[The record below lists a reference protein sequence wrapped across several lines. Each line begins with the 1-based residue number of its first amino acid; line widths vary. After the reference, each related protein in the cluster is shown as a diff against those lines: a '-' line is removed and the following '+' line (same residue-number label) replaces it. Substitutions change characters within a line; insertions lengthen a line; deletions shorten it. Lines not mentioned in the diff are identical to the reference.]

1 MLKAKRMMLIGLDGA
16 DYLMF
21 EKFCNEDVM
30 PNIKRIMENGAYAR
44 ALPCPP
50 CDTPTNWTTIATGAL
65 TRTHGITGFDIHLPG
80 ESLIDTHKPM
90 AEWEEGIDLCQA
102 ERLWDVAEKSG
113 MRCLMLNY
121 IGICPSMGYG
131 RRVIVGGPRPG
142 GSNSQ
147 RVAPGVIYTTEP
159 IADDENF
166 KVIALNK
173 AEDTHLSSFSPVLK
187 ADLEI
192 DNAFNCH
199 LFLID
204 SRGQGY
210 DKIIIYGEDS
220 TSLASLSEGEWSDW
234 IYYSLG
240 DERRFFK
247 LKLLELDA
255 SKMKLKIY
263 KTTTWIDRNWAYP
276 NNLMKEVAENAGPYA
291 GGFETVGGF
300 DYIRAGVGRLDDE
313 RLIKTYFEH
322 VEHQA
327 NYFVDVASYLAR
339 VYKWNLL
346 MTQIH
351 VQDFLNHRF
360 AGFLDQDS
368 PIYDEERASICWKIF
383 EKSYRIMDAM
393 IGRFLK
399 LLDKDTI
406 FILTSDHGA
415 VSIRKAVNIPQI
427 FLKEGLLS
435 LKGNIKNPKKKAA
448 LSQVIDWS
456 NTRAYPTPAHPLEF
470 IWINMKGREPHGIV
484 KEGEEY
490 QQTIEEVIDIL
501 YGIRDPETNERVV
514 ELALSREDAWYIG
527 LGGERTADVVYF
539 MKPGYVKR
547 GFARLARA
555 DGWELEM
562 IRTAR
567 PGGGTHGGFLPSAM
581 LGETS
586 NTSFFVIYGPGVKEG
601 YTSPKPV
608 TLADIAP
615 TAAHLLGIPTP
626 RQAEGRIL
634 HEFII

>member
-1 MLKAKRMMLIGLDGA
+1 MWLKARRMMLIGLDGA
-16 DYLMF
+16 DHLMF
-21 EKFCNEDVM
+21 EKFCNDDIM
-30 PNIKRIMENGAYAR
+30 PNIKRIMDEGAYAR

-80 ESLIDTHKPM
+80 EPLVNTHKPM
-90 AEWEEGIDLCQA
+90 AEWEKGIDLCQV

-121 IGICPSMGYG
+121 IGICPLMGHG

-142 GSNSQ
+142 GSHKQ

-159 IADDENF
+159 VTNDENF
-166 KVIALNK
+166 KVITLNK
-173 AEDTHLSSFSPVLK
+173 AEDTRLSSFSPVLK
-187 ADLEI
+187 ADLKI
-192 DNAFNCH
+192 DDVFDCR

-204 SRGQGY
+204 SCGQGY
-210 DKIIIYGEDS
+210 DKMIIRGENS
-220 TSLASLSEGEWSDW
+220 NSLATLSEGEWSDW

-240 DERRFFK
+240 GERRFFK

-263 KTTTWIDRNWAYP
+263 KTATWTDKNWAYP
-276 NNLMKEVAENAGPYA
+276 NDLMKEIAENVGPYA

-300 DYIRAGVGRLDDE
+300 DYIRAGVGKLDE
-313 RLIKTYFEH
+313 MLIKTYFEH
-322 VEHQA
+322 VEYQA
-327 NYFVDVASYLAR
+327 NYFADVASYLAR
-339 VYKWNLL
+339 VYKWDLL

-351 VQDFLNHRF
+351 VQDFLNHRL
-360 AGFLDQDS
+360 AGFLDRDS

-383 EKSYRIMDAM
+383 EESYRIMDAM

-415 VSIRKAVNIPQI
+415 VSIRKTVNISQI

-435 LKGNIKNPKKKAA
+435 LKGDVNDLKK
-448 LSQVIDWS
+448 LSSPQVIDWS
-456 NTRAYPTPAHPLEF
+456 NTRAYPTPVHPREF
-470 IWINMKGREPHGIV
+470 VWVNLKGREPHGVV

-490 QQTIEEVIDIL
+490 WQTVEEIIDVL

-514 ELALSREDAWYIG
+514 ELALPREDAWYLG

-555 DGWELEM
+555 EGWELEM

-567 PGGGTHGGFLPSAM
+567 PGGGSHGGFLPSAM
-581 LGETS
+581 LGATS
-586 NTSFFVIYGPGVKEG
+586 NTSFVVMYGPGIKKG
-601 YTSPKPV
+601 YISPRLV
-608 TLADIAP
+608 SLADIAP
-615 TAAHLLGIPTP
+615 TAAYLLGLPAL
-626 RQAEGRIL
+626 RQAEGRVL
-634 HEFII
+634 YEFLL